1 MARMASAKRHAQAV
15 FQLALESD
23 SIDRWRSELTR
34 LAETLAE
41 PELAAILENP
51 KLHADEKMELI
62 RNCLPGLTQQAL
74 NLAFFLVARQRLGIV
89 GQILAAYE
97 IMADAKEGLE
107 HARVVTAVP
116 LDQKETQ
123 SLMDRLAK
131 ITGKRIVLDTDVDPD
146 IIGGFVARI
155 GDKLID
161 GSTKARLR
169 ALKRGLA
176 RGEL

>member
-1 MARMASAKRHAQAV
+1 VARMASAKRHAQAV

>member
-1 MARMASAKRHAQAV
+1 VATMASAKRHAQAV
-15 FQLALESD
+15 FQLALEND
-23 SIDRWRSELTR
+23 SVDRWRSELTR

-41 PELAAILENP
+41 PELAAILEDP
-51 KLHADEKMELI
+51 KLHADQKMELI
-62 RNCLPGLTQQAL
+62 RKCLPGLTQQAL

-97 IMADAKEGLE
+97 IMANAKEGLE
-107 HARVVTAVP
+107 HAKVVTAVP
-116 LDQKETQ
+116 LDEKETQ

-161 GSTKARLR
+161 GSTKARLG
-169 ALKRGLA
+169 ALKKGLA
-176 RGEL
+176 RREL